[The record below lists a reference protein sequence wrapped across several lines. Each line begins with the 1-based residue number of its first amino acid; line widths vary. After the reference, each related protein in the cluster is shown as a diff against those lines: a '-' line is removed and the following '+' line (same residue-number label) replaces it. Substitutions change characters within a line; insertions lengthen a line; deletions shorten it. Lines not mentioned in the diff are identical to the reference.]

1 MRRFLTLAAVFVLV
15 PFLLVACSDADDGGA
30 TGGASTTGTS
40 GSTQANEAPDGT
52 TTSEP
57 TRATEPSSTSEVTA
71 VTVTDDLD
79 RKVEVPAVAEKVV
92 ALSPSVVELIYAV
105 GAVPVGRP
113 DSAEYPVEAASV
125 PTFGSSYEP
134 SFEEI
139 VAMEPDLIIADAI
152 IHASVISEL
161 ESLGAPVYAI
171 KVDSFQTVVDGLRTV
186 GELTGNADAGEEQA
200 AALEDKLEAVKAKI
214 PAQGPSVLVVVAAG
228 PNQFVAGRANS
239 YLGSLIEELGGTNI
253 VQSEPEN
260 FRFPGFAD
268 YSLEKIVEA
277 DPDIIIGISVGG
289 PPGTPKTTE
298 ILGFTP
304 VWSGLTAV
312 KEGRVVEVDEV
323 VYLQSAGPRLSVIL
337 DELPGI
343 LYPDVF
349 N

>member
-1 MRRFLTLAAVFVLV
+1 MATVFALV
-15 PFLLVACSDADDGGA
+15 PFSLLACSDDDDDGGS
-30 TGGASTTGTS
+30 TGASTTTS
-40 GSTQANEAPDGT
+40 STTATSSNASAATTAE
-52 TTSEP
+52 TTS
-57 TRATEPSSTSEVTA
+57 ATSTTSASSSTTSAPSTS
-71 VTVTDDLD
+71 TVTDDLN
-79 RKVEVPAVAEKVV
+79 RKVEVPAAAERVV
-92 ALSPSVVELIYAV
+92 ALSPTVVELMYAV

-113 DSAEYPVEAASV
+113 ESAEYPPEAASV
-125 PTFGSSYEP
+125 PSFGSSYTP
-134 SFEEI
+134 NFEEI
-139 VAMEPDLIIADAI
+139 VAMQPDLIIADAI
-152 IHASVISEL
+152 IHAGVIAQL
-161 ESLGAPVYAI
+161 EALGAPVYAV
-171 KVDSFQTVVDGLRTV
+171 KVDSFATVVAGLRTV
-186 GELTGNADAGEEQA
+186 GELTGNADAGEDA
-200 AALEDKLEAVKAKI
+200 AAELEAKLDEVEADL
-214 PAQGPSVLVVVAAG
+214 PAEGPTVLVVVAAG
-228 PNQFVAGRANS
+228 ENQFIAARANS

-268 YSLEKIVEA
+268 YSLEKIVQA

-312 KEGRVVEVDEV
+312 KEGRVYEVDPAI
-323 VYLQSAGPRLSVIL
+323 YLQSAGPRVSVIL